1 MISLAKKISPMANT
15 PNKAGEEVTRNTL
28 SYEYI
33 MGNKLNTA
41 AGSWKRL
48 SSGPSLN
55 FPVGAVEIKA
65 DWATGS
71 LKGAYTNTDADGNV
85 LSLVGIHIMMKMAPT
100 PADSFHSEDPSW
112 FWTTFEFNGNSGLAN
127 AQSLLTYHDALSR
140 DESLGLLTS
149 AGINAGAFANYVCNG
164 TQIRFSDAKNPQIIL
179 GNTTMENFSFT
190 PTDAATPADWK
201 TWSVSCHSC
210 HGTASTG
217 PPGNPQGP
225 GRMSANPYFFSH
237 DVTGALPANIASPNY
252 KSFDFV
258 WSLWQAK

>member
-1 MISLAKKISPMANT
+1 
-15 PNKAGEEVTRNTL
+15 
-28 SYEYI
+28 
-33 MGNKLNTA
+33 
-41 AGSWKRL
+41 
-48 SSGPSLN
+48 
-55 FPVGAVEIKA
+55 
-65 DWATGS
+65 
-71 LKGAYTNTDADGNV
+71 
-85 LSLVGIHIMMKMAPT
+85 MMKMAPT

-112 FWTTFEFNGNSGLAN
+112 FWTTFEFNGNPGLAN
-127 AQSLLTYHDALSR
+127 AQALLTYHDALSR